1 MRVLNKITVPV
12 NKIKDSAEV
21 YNLMM
26 KVREYLYWSLIY
38 NNDSFAM
45 LTSYDLAVVDKYG
58 IPVKIMFR
66 NIRDIIN
73 AFYNV
78 TGVEELLSL
87 KFDKPCKDYKYITK
101 YIAYSVNNNES
112 YPVITI
118 YFLTNKEKPEDSE
131 PENERPWVSSTEEAN
146 KKLEKLMVK
155 VPSRFSKVF
164 KSMVDDIKKDPIT
177 ALCKRYDTPISLRY
191 DAPGDKYGTYYDFV
205 ANYKFERKL
214 FKMFVES
221 LPDVVTF
228 NDRVEAFSGAIKIL
242 RKFVYET
249 YFILEPVLRSKD
261 LQSLGVMSKINY
273 QQSAYLP
280 GIEDTLYNT
289 YTAVKLLSM
298 FTSPSASMF
307 NKSAIA
313 ASVTVMDKVDYKL
326 TRVTGYMLEYAVDDL
341 NKLLMDTLQR
351 YAD

>member
-12 NKIKDSAEV
+12 NKIKDNAEV

-45 LTSYDLAVVDKYG
+45 LTNYDLAVVDKYG

-87 KFDKPCKDYKYITK
+87 EFDKPCKDYKYITK
-101 YIAYSVNNNES
+101 YIAYSVNDNRS

-118 YFLTNKEKPEDSE
+118 HFLTDKEEYEDSE

-146 KKLEKLMVK
+146 KKLQKLMGK
-155 VPSRFSKVF
+155 VPSGFNMAF
-164 KSMVDDIKKDPIT
+164 KNIVDDIKKDPIT
-177 ALCKRYDTPISLRY
+177 ALCKRYDNPVSLRY
-191 DAPGDKYGTYYDFV
+191 DAPGDRYGTFYSFV

-214 FKMFVES
+214 FKMFLES

-228 NDRVEAFSGAIKIL
+228 DDRVEAFSCAIKRI
-242 RKFVYET
+242 RKFIYET

-273 QQSAYLP
+273 QHSDYVP
-280 GIEDTLYNT
+280 GMQDTLYNT

-298 FTSPSASMF
+298 FTSPSTSMF
-307 NKSAIA
+307 NRSAIA
-313 ASVTVMDKVDYKL
+313 ASVVVMVKVGDKL
-326 TRVTGYMLEYAVDDL
+326 TRVTGYMLEYLVADL